1 MNTAVAPPMSL
12 GTSPSPMEPR
22 LCRAHSSQTG
32 EPCRAYAVKGAVVC
46 RAHGASSPAV
56 KAKAKERLAQQKVG
70 AFLAAQGI
78 DEANGDPLTILLEQL
93 SITAGVTDRVRELVS
108 ELEEIVTANHKGDD
122 RPHVLVKL
130 WADWSDR
137 TARLAK
143 LGLDNGLAERALLRM
158 SQLSEEQ
165 GRLMADTFT
174 AAMND
179 PELNLTP
186 EQKAAAKKAAAR
198 HLRAS
203 IPNE

>member
-1 MNTAVAPPMSL
+1 MTTAVAPPMSL
-12 GTSPSPMEPR
+12 GMSPSPMEPR

-32 EPCRAYAVKGAVVC
+32 APCRAYAVKGAVVC

-56 KAKAKERLAQQKVG
+56 KEKARERLERQKLG

-93 SITAGVTDRVRELVS
+93 SITAGVTDRVRELVA

-122 RPHVLVKL
+122 KPHVLLKL
-130 WADWSDR
+130 WAEWSDR

-143 LGLDNGLAERALLRM
+143 VGLDNGLAEKALER
-158 SQLSEEQ
+158 LSRIGETQAAE
-165 GRLMADTFT
+165 MVEAFT
-174 AAMND
+174 AAIND

-186 EQKAAAKKAAAR
+186 EQKAIAKKAAAR
-198 HLRAS
+198 HLRATT
-203 IPNE
+203 E